1 MNLHRGITII
11 INDLNPVRFPANL
24 DVTLYLQPIN
34 TDVPF
39 PYCYWSEITSIL

>member
-11 INDLNPVRFPANL
+11 ITDMNPVRFSTNL
-24 DVTLYLQPIN
+24 HITLYLQPID

-39 PYCYWSEITSIL
+39 PYSDRSEITSIL